1 LYATDRKIEKNSRI
15 SKKKVYISV
24 VILILR
30 MNLLTELN
38 QDGTTIVMVTHSS
51 TDAEKA
57 LQIVQLFDGHMI
69 TENIKT
75 VL

>member
-1 LYATDRKIEKNSRI
+1 MYATDRKIEKNSRI

>member
-1 LYATDRKIEKNSRI
+1 
-15 SKKKVYISV
+15 
-24 VILILR
+24 